1 MSTGTAGTR
10 GGVTST
16 FTYNEIL
23 HKREDLN
30 TVKGVE
36 TIQYES
42 ILILIILHPLR
53 PRNPSN
59 SSWRGGEGDIL
70 IPG

>member
-16 FTYNEIL
+16 FFTYNEIL

-30 TVKGVE
+30 TEKEVE

-42 ILILIILHPLR
+42 ILILIILHPL
-53 PRNPSN
+53 
-59 SSWRGGEGDIL
+59 
-70 IPG
+70 